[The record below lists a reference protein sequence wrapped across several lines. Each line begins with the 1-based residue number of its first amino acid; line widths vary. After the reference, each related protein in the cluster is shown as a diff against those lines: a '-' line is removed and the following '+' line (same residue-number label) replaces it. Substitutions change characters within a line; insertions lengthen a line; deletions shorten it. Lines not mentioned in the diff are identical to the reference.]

1 MTANDVLR
9 SLRYTL
15 DLSNRHLTDIFRLT
29 GYEVAPDELDGLLKA
44 EDEDGYLACNHAVLT
59 HFLDGLIIQRRG
71 RQNDKPYQAPKGRV
85 RLSNNDI
92 LKKIRIAFELH
103 EEEMLETFYLADM
116 VVTKQELAALFRK
129 QGHHNYRE
137 CGDQFLRNFLKGLAI
152 RYRHAPD
159 AAS

>member
-29 GYEVAPDELDGLLKA
+29 GYEVAPDELDALLKA
-44 EDEDGYLACNHAVLT
+44 EDEDGYRPCNHAVLT
-59 HFLDGLIIQRRG
+59 YFLDGLIIQRRG
-71 RQNDKPYQAPKGRV
+71 KQDDKPYAAPKGRI
-85 RLSNNDI
+85 RLTNNDI

-103 EEEMLETFYLADM
+103 EDEMMETFSLAGM
-116 VVTKQELAALFRK
+116 NVSKQELAALFRK

-152 RYRHAPD
+152 RYRHAEEGV
-159 AAS
+159 S

>member
-1 MTANDVLR
+1 ML
-9 SLRYTL
+9 
-15 DLSNRHLTDIFRLT
+15 I
-29 GYEVAPDELDGLLKA
+29 
-44 EDEDGYLACNHAVLT
+44 

>member
-29 GYEVAPDELDGLLKA
+29 GYEIATDELEALLKA

-71 RQNDKPYQAPKGRV
+71 QQNGKPYEAPKGRT
-85 RLSNNDI
+85 RLTNNDT

-103 EEEMLETFYLADM
+103 EEDMLDTFQLAGM
-116 VVTKQELAALFRK
+116 NVTKQELAALFRK

-159 AAS
+159 TAF